1 MVALMKIVIVGA
13 GEVGY
18 HLADVL
24 SREEH
29 QVSVVDGDPAKS
41 RRIME
46 SLDVQ
51 VVLGDGTQAGVL
63 TRAGASK
70 ADLVVA
76 VTDSDHVNML
86 ACTLAKHLG
95 AARIILRLK
104 NMQPLTDY
112 HYFYKQTLGFDV
124 VLSTSEMAA
133 EEIISSVREQ
143 HALEVETFAD
153 GKVQLRRLRL
163 KEECELTSE
172 EIQQLRLPQDV
183 FVVAVARKERFFIPA
198 GEDRLEQGDHVYVA
212 GKAADLDA
220 FERLSGA
227 PSLGKRSVV
236 VMGGGAIGREIARK
250 LAPVPGISLRIIE
263 MDAGRARALAAESG
277 GETMVL
283 EGDATDLQ
291 LLMEERIGEADVFVA
306 TSDDDECN
314 LIACQLVRNLG
325 VERTV
330 ALVNK
335 ASYQQIYDML
345 GIDRGISPRVLCAN
359 RILRFVRAGSSAAIA
374 VIGEGRAEVLEMR
387 ARFLDG
393 KTERRVRDLGL
404 PRGAVIAALVRGE
417 DVLIPSGSTDILP
430 DDRVLVVTLPEHLET
445 VERLFGAL

>member
-1 MVALMKIVIVGA
+1 MKIVIVGA

-29 QVSVVDGDPAKS
+29 QVAVVDGDPAQS

-51 VVLGDGTQAGVL
+51 VVLGDGTRADVL

-95 AARIILRLK
+95 AGRVILRLK
-104 NMQPLTDY
+104 NLQPLAGY
-112 HYFYKQTLGFDV
+112 HYFYKRTLGFDV

-133 EEIISSVREQ
+133 EEIVSSVREQ

-153 GKVQLRRLRL
+153 GKVQIRRLPLR
-163 KEECELTSE
+163 EECELTSG
-172 EIQQLRLPQDV
+172 EIQQLRLPQHV
-183 FVVAVARKERFFIPA
+183 FVVAVARKERFFIPT
-198 GEDRLEQGDHVYVA
+198 GEDRLEQGDHVYVS
-212 GKAADLDA
+212 GKATDLDA
-220 FERLSGA
+220 FERMSGA
-227 PSLGKRSVV
+227 PNLGKRSVV

-250 LAPVPGISLRIIE
+250 LADAPGLSLRIVE
-263 MDAGRARALAAESG
+263 RDPGRARALAAESG
-277 GETMVL
+277 GDTLVL
-283 EGDATDLQ
+283 EGDATDLV
-291 LLMEERIGEADVFVA
+291 LLMEERIGEADVFIA
-306 TSDDDECN
+306 TTDDDERN
-314 LIACQLVRNLG
+314 LIACQLVRSLG
-325 VERTV
+325 VKRTV

-359 RILRFVRAGSSAAIA
+359 RILRYVRAGSSAAIA
-374 VIGEGRAEVLEMR
+374 VIGEGRAEVLELR
-387 ARFLDG
+387 ARFLEG
-393 KTERRVRDLGL
+393 KTECRVRDLGL
-404 PRGAVIAALVRGE
+404 PKGAVIAALVRGE
-417 DVLIPSGSTDILP
+417 EVIIPSGSTDVLP
-430 DDRVLVVTLPEHLET
+430 DDRVLVVALPENLEA